1 MDKEEFF
8 RNYIPALEKALDYEK
23 QIDFEVIGP
32 DRFIE
37 DNMLRN
43 ELDVFEN
50 ENYREYENLFYLVS
64 VYFDA
69 KIHNLEN
76 VDEKNIAITKDDIR
90 NEIEKIKK
98 YL

>member
-1 MDKEEFF
+1 MPLWLLLLSISFKFVKKLDKEEFF

-50 ENYREYENLFYLVS
+50 
-64 VYFDA
+64 
-69 KIHNLEN
+69 
-76 VDEKNIAITKDDIR
+76 
-90 NEIEKIKK
+90 
-98 YL
+98 